1 MDTKLTF
8 LLFLISPLLLSA
20 QDNLWSLE
28 KCLDY
33 ALEHSIEMQKGR
45 ISIEES
51 DVNIKQAKAQW
62 QPSLSFNTSH
72 SINNNPYKGLTS
84 YNGNYGLNAGWTV
97 FNGFKRKY
105 SIQQQKLQ
113 GEIETGNVALTEEEI
128 KIAVLTDYIQVLYA
142 IENLKTKQNSMEVAE
157 ADYNRNKQLFEAG
170 AISKSDFSQIEA
182 QYMNEK
188 YQLVVAENDLIES
201 KLNFKLLLRLD
212 SNTEFDI
219 ISPSISEEEILK
231 TIPNKD
237 DIYQKTLSTRPE
249 VQNAMLNEKMSE
261 LKIKSAKSGYY
272 PSISLNA
279 GVSTGHNS
287 RADIN
292 AGQQMKQNF
301 GENIGLS
308 LNYSIMDNRS
318 RRSEV
323 ERAKLEQ
330 KSTQLQTEKIKDDLY
345 KQIEAAYNDAIAA
358 QMNYVSSVSNEKA
371 AEASFNLTKEKFD
384 LGIRNPY
391 EMLNEKNALIKA
403 LQQTLQA
410 KYTAIL
416 NIQILNIYQGLPIVI

>member
-1 MDTKLTF
+1 
-8 LLFLISPLLLSA
+8 
-20 QDNLWSLE
+20 
-28 KCLDY
+28 
-33 ALEHSIEMQKGR
+33 
-45 ISIEES
+45 
-51 DVNIKQAKAQW
+51 
-62 QPSLSFNTSH
+62 
-72 SINNNPYKGLTS
+72 
-84 YNGNYGLNAGWTV
+84 
-97 FNGFKRKY
+97 
-105 SIQQQKLQ
+105 
-113 GEIETGNVALTEEEI
+113 
-128 KIAVLTDYIQVLYA
+128 
-142 IENLKTKQNSMEVAE
+142 
-157 ADYNRNKQLFEAG
+157 
-170 AISKSDFSQIEA
+170 
-182 QYMNEK
+182 
-188 YQLVVAENDLIES
+188 
-201 KLNFKLLLRLD
+201 
-212 SNTEFDI
+212 
-219 ISPSISEEEILK
+219 
-231 TIPNKD
+231 
-237 DIYQKTLSTRPE
+237 
-249 VQNAMLNEKMSE
+249 MLNEKMSE

-272 PSISLNA
+272 PSINLNA

-287 RADIN
+287 RADVN

-318 RRSEV
+318 RKSEV

-416 NIQILNIYQGLPIVI
+416 NIQILNIYQGLPIII

>member
-72 SINNNPYKGLTS
+72 SINNNPYEGLTS

-113 GEIETGNVALTEEEI
+113 GEIETGNVALTKEEI

-142 IENLKTKQNSMEVAE
+142 IENLKTKQSSMEVAE

-201 KLNFKLLLRLD
+201 KLNLKLLLRLD

-219 ISPSISEEEILK
+219 ISPPLVK
-231 TIPNKD
+231 
-237 DIYQKTLSTRPE
+237 R
-249 VQNAMLNEKMSE
+249 
-261 LKIKSAKSGYY
+261 
-272 PSISLNA
+272 
-279 GVSTGHNS
+279 
-287 RADIN
+287 
-292 AGQQMKQNF
+292 
-301 GENIGLS
+301 
-308 LNYSIMDNRS
+308 
-318 RRSEV
+318 
-323 ERAKLEQ
+323 
-330 KSTQLQTEKIKDDLY
+330 
-345 KQIEAAYNDAIAA
+345 
-358 QMNYVSSVSNEKA
+358 
-371 AEASFNLTKEKFD
+371 KF
-384 LGIRNPY
+384 
-391 EMLNEKNALIKA
+391 
-403 LQQTLQA
+403 
-410 KYTAIL
+410 
-416 NIQILNIYQGLPIVI
+416 